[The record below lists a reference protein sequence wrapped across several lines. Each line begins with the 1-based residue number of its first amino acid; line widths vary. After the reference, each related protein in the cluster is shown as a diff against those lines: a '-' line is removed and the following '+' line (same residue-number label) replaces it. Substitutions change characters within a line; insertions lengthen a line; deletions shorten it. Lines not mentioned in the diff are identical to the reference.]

1 MRTYKNW
8 AHKISSWEYVTI
20 WRPVLPVFLAQRC
33 RTSALHP
40 ELLQWVLRSA
50 ATAARDLILAE
61 VDGKQA
67 PRTSGNLWL
76 TSPRPVGRTE
86 RETGI
91 YYCGECVC
99 VCVCVCVFSL
109 DKRGKLTL
117 KGRPSSRQQQ
127 EAGWSFLVDS
137 AHHPL
142 WKKHLLLRKAFT
154 LHAVVISKK
163 VRYTMW
169 TALWNFSFFS
179 VFEGGGV
186 LQKER
191 NHTSQCHIAN
201 TSVSISQNSYFS

>member
-1 MRTYKNW
+1 MPHFCSPPWTPSVGVEVSRY
-8 AHKISSWEYVTI
+8 SST
-20 WRPVLPVFLAQRC
+20 RLNPC
-33 RTSALHP
+33 RGGWQASTQDKWQFVVDKPKASG
-40 ELLQWVLRSA
+40 EDRKGDWYLL
-50 ATAARDLILAE
+50 
-61 VDGKQA
+61 
-67 PRTSGNLWL
+67 LW
-76 TSPRPVGRTE
+76 G
-86 RETGI
+86 
-91 YYCGECVC
+91 VC

>member
-1 MRTYKNW
+1 MASKHPGQVAICGCQAQGQWGGQKGR
-8 AHKISSWEYVTI
+8 
-20 WRPVLPVFLAQRC
+20 LVF
-33 RTSALHP
+33 
-40 ELLQWVLRSA
+40 
-50 ATAARDLILAE
+50 II
-61 VDGKQA
+61 
-67 PRTSGNLWL
+67 
-76 TSPRPVGRTE
+76 VGS
-86 RETGI
+86 
-91 YYCGECVC
+91 VC

-154 LHAVVISKK
+154 LHAVVILKK